1 MFIKNFRF
9 MITNMKTIL
18 ALFIIIAAILGI
30 YDAGYITYE
39 KINGVIPPCK
49 PGFACATV
57 LESPWAYIGPIPLSV
72 YGLAYYFSMLT
83 LAVMYFMQFDIR
95 KITQKL
101 LPEKDQKLITLIRKM
116 TTREWMMAFSTFGF
130 LFSLYLLSLM
140 AFVIQAWC
148 YYCLI
153 SAFAC
158 ISLFILNLLLWFV
171 EAKTK

>member
-1 MFIKNFRF
+1 
-9 MITNMKTIL
+9 MITNMKTIFTL
-18 ALFIIIAAILGI
+18 AIIIAAILGI

-39 KINGVIPPCK
+39 KMLGVVPPCQ

-57 LESPWAYIGPIPLSV
+57 LESPWAYIGPIPLAI
-72 YGLAYYFSMLT
+72 YGLVYYLSILT
-83 LAVMYFMQFDIR
+83 LAIMYFMQFDIR
-95 KITQKL
+95 KITQKI
-101 LPEKDQKLITLIRKM
+101 LPEKDHQLIKLIKRM

-130 LFSLYLLSLM
+130 CFSLYLLSLM
-140 AFVIQAWC
+140 AFVINAWC

-158 ISLFILNLLLWFV
+158 ISLFILNLLLWIA